1 MDTFQ
6 EFEELINNINDKV
19 FKATFQNKEAAVEYL
34 ERFVTQLATMLDL
47 ENMTLSDTN
56 FVSEGLE
63 EYFCD
68 VVYETHIK
76 LKRKSKNLVRVILLF
91 EHKKGIKSYFDLF
104 LQLLGY
110 IVAVWKQDRSE
121 DRQPT
126 IVIPLV
132 INQGKQT
139 LKAKTLHDTFKNI
152 PTELLKYIPQFQF
165 HLLNIQP
172 LENDVLLSLKDDGI
186 LRSLFLAY
194 VAVED
199 KERIENIL
207 IEMFKFISKRTNFEQ
222 YFQQLFAFLAQEGEF
237 SGTEMK
243 EMLNTYL
250 SQEKQKKMA
259 TTAQVWERRGERR
272 GEKLGKKN
280 QARLMVLR
288 GHFRKQEAALLAD
301 LAFLPLKEVNILIAG
316 FDAVKMAWL
325 IDKVDLKDLM
335 KKTTLSEE
343 EILFIIECL
352 NSEKN

>member
-1 MDTFQ
+1 M
-6 EFEELINNINDKV
+6 
-19 FKATFQNKEAAVEYL
+19 
-34 ERFVTQLATMLDL
+34 
-47 ENMTLSDTN
+47 
-56 FVSEGLE
+56 
-63 EYFCD
+63 
-68 VVYETHIK
+68 H
-76 LKRKSKNLVRVILLF
+76 
-91 EHKKGIKSYFDLF
+91 DLF
-104 LQLLGY
+104 
-110 IVAVWKQDRSE
+110 
-121 DRQPT
+121 
-126 IVIPLV
+126 
-132 INQGKQT
+132 
-139 LKAKTLHDTFKNI
+139 KNV
-152 PTELLKYIPQFQF
+152 PNELLKYIPQFQF

-207 IEMFKFISKRTNFEQ
+207 TEMFKFISKKPNFEQ

-259 TTAQVWERRGERR
+259 TTAQVWERRGEKR
-272 GEKLGKKN
+272 GMKH

-325 IDKVDLKDLM
+325 IDKVDEKDLM
-335 KKTTLSEE
+335 HKTTLSDE
-343 EILFIIECL
+343 EILFIIE
-352 NSEKN
+352 

>member
-1 MDTFQ
+1 MEYNDPNQ

-34 ERFVTQLATMLDL
+34 ERFVTRLATMLDL
-47 ENMTLSDTN
+47 DNMTLSDTN

-110 IVAVWKQDRSE
+110 IVAVWKQDRLE

-132 INQGKQT
+132 INQSKKV
-139 LKAKTLHDTFKNI
+139 LKAKTLHDLFKNV
-152 PTELLKYIPQFQF
+152 PNDLLKYIPQFQF

-172 LENDVLLSLKDDGI
+172 LENDVLLSLKDYGI

-199 KERIENIL
+199 KKRITNIL

-222 YFQQLFAFLAQEGEF
+222 YFRQLYTFMLQEGEF
-237 SGTEMK
+237 SPEEVD
-243 EMLNTYL
+243 EMLKTYL
-250 SQEKQKKMA
+250 SKEKQKDM
-259 TTAQVWERRGERR
+259 TTAQILERR
-272 GEKLGKKN
+272 GEKLGKKH
-280 QARLMVLR
+280 QARLVVLR
-288 GHFRKQEAALLAD
+288 GHFRKQDAALLAD
-301 LAFLPLKEVNILIAG
+301 LAFLPLKEVKTLIAG
-316 FDAVKMAWL
+316 FDTIKWHG
-325 IDKVDLKDLM
+325 K
-335 KKTTLSEE
+335 
-343 EILFIIECL
+343 
-352 NSEKN
+352 